1 MVWLSALFPAPP
13 AEGLAL
19 SLTGGSPALP
29 ALGHTLVQTGR
40 GLDKSQ
46 CRVTPH
52 CVRSEE
58 DVGEILISPT
68 AIRTMSHPTCPSPT
82 SCGDSFSAL
91 GEGYK
96 ASLWSSVNCGP

>member
-46 CRVTPH
+46 CRDTPH

-58 DVGEILISPT
+58 DVGEILISLLQLLEL
-68 AIRTMSHPTCPSPT
+68 CPIPPAPLT
-82 SCGDSFSAL
+82 PAVGI
-91 GEGYK
+91 
-96 ASLWSSVNCGP
+96 ASLLWERVTRPAYGLQ